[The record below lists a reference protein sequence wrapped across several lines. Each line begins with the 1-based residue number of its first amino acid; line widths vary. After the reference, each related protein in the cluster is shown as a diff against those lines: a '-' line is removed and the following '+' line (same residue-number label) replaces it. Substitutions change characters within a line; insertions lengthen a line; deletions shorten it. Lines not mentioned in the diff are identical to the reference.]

1 MSDIS
6 KKQTAES
13 SKKYSLQKHILAVN
27 GIIVA
32 LIYLVFM
39 CLFGSNILYHLI
51 SQITANQYLL
61 IALYILVF
69 VIIIDI
75 ITIPLSFYG
84 GFVLEHIFKLS
95 NQKFLGWVKDEIK
108 KFMLSL
114 VLLVV
119 LVEIMYIFLRNFPN
133 SWWIFVTIIWIFFS
147 IVMAKLAPVLIFPL
161 FYKSVPIENE
171 DIKKELESLS
181 EGTGINIQGVYK
193 INLSKNTKKA
203 NAALAGMGSTR
214 RVLLGDTLLDSYSLA
229 EIKSVFAHELGHHVY
244 HHIWKMLVIGTIT
257 GGFGFAICHYVLSKM
272 IEILGFQSIHD
283 IAAFPVICI
292 ILAALGFILMPI
304 QNAISRRFE
313 RESDRYAIE
322 KTNDPEA
329 FISTMDK
336 LAEQN
341 LADRT
346 PNRLVELLLYSHPPI
361 SKRIEMAKKNIQSL
375 S

>member
-1 MSDIS
+1 MSDIT

-13 SKKYSLQKHILAVN
+13 SKKYSLQKHILAIN
-27 GIIVA
+27 GIIVV

-39 CLFGSNILYHLI
+39 CLFGSNILKNLI
-51 SQITANQYLL
+51 SLITVNQYLL

-69 VIIIDI
+69 IIIVDI

-84 GFVLEHIFKLS
+84 GFVLEHIFNLS
-95 NQKFLGWVKDEIK
+95 NQKFFGWVKTEIK
-108 KFMLSL
+108 KFLLSL
-114 VLLVV
+114 VLLIII
-119 LVEIMYIFLRNFPN
+119 VETMYIFLRNFPN

-147 IVMAKLAPVLIFPL
+147 IIMAKLAPILIFPM

-171 DIKKELESLS
+171 DIKKELESLA

-193 INLSKNTKKA
+193 INLSKDTKKA

-214 RVLLGDTLLDSYSLA
+214 RVLLSDTLLDSYSLA

-244 HHIWKMLVIGTIT
+244 RHIWKMLVIGTFT
-257 GGFGFAICHYVLSKM
+257 GGLGFALCHYVLSKM
-272 IEILGFQSIHD
+272 LVVLGYQSIHD
-283 IAAFPVICI
+283 IAAFPVICMV
-292 ILAALGFILMPI
+292 LGALGFILKPI

-313 RESDRYAIE
+313 MECDRYAIE

-346 PNRLVELLLYSHPPI
+346 PNRLIELLLYSHPPI
-361 SKRIEMAKKNIQSL
+361 SKRIEMAKKSTPAMP
-375 S
+375 

>member
-6 KKQTAES
+6 KKQSAES

-27 GIIVA
+27 NVIIA

-39 CLFGSNILYHLI
+39 CLFGSNILKDFILL
-51 SQITANQYLL
+51 ITANQYLL

-69 VIIIDI
+69 VVIIDT

-95 NQKFLGWVKDEIK
+95 NQKFLGWIKDELK
-108 KFMLSL
+108 KFLLSL
-114 VLLVV
+114 VLLIIV
-119 LVEIMYIFLRNFPN
+119 VEIMYIFLRNFPN
-133 SWWIFVTIIWIFFS
+133 SWWIFVTITWIFFS
-147 IVMAKLAPVLIFPL
+147 IIMAKLAPVLIFPL
-161 FYKSVPIENE
+161 FYKCVPIEDE
-171 DIKKELESLS
+171 DIKKGLESLS

-193 INLSKNTKKA
+193 INLSKNTKKT

-244 HHIWKMLVIGTIT
+244 HHIWKMLVIGIIT
-257 GGFGFAICHYVLSKM
+257 GGLGFAICHCVLSEM
-272 IEILGFQSIHD
+272 IEILGFQSLHD
-283 IAAFPVICI
+283 IAAFPVICMVLGAI
-292 ILAALGFILMPI
+292 GFILMPI

-313 RESDRYAIE
+313 RECDRYAIV

-329 FISTMDK
+329 FISVMDK

-346 PNRLVELLLYSHPPI
+346 PNRLIDFLFYSHPPI
-361 SKRIEMAKKNIQSL
+361 SKRIAMAKEL
-375 S
+375 

>member
-1 MSDIS
+1 MSDNIKNQS
-6 KKQTAES
+6 IEL
-13 SKKYSLQKHILAVN
+13 SKKYSLQKHILAIN

-39 CLFGSNILYHLI
+39 CLFGSNILKHLI
-51 SQITANQYLL
+51 SLITVNQYLL

-108 KFMLSL
+108 KFLISLALL
-114 VLLVV
+114 VL

-133 SWWIFVTIIWIFFS
+133 TWWIFVTIIWIFFS
-147 IVMAKLAPVLIFPL
+147 IIMAKLAPVLVFPL

-171 DIKKELESLS
+171 EIKEGLESLA

-244 HHIWKMLVIGTIT
+244 RHIWKMLVIGTIT
-257 GGFGFAICHYVLSKM
+257 GGLGFALCHYVLSKL
-272 IEILGFQSIHD
+272 IVVFGYQSIHD
-283 IAAFPVICI
+283 IAAFPVICMV
-292 ILAALGFILMPI
+292 LGVLGFILMPI

-313 RESDRYAIE
+313 RACDRYAIE

-346 PNRLVELLLYSHPPI
+346 PNRLVELLFYSHPPI
-361 SKRIEMAKKNIQSL
+361 SKRIEMARNISA
-375 S
+375 

>member
-6 KKQTAES
+6 KKQSAES

-27 GIIVA
+27 GVIIT

-39 CLFGSNILYHLI
+39 CLFGSNILKHLI
-51 SQITANQYLL
+51 SLITVNQYLL
-61 IALYILVF
+61 IALYIIVF
-69 VIIIDI
+69 VLIIDI

-95 NQKFLGWVKDEIK
+95 NQKFLAWVKTEIK
-108 KFMLSL
+108 KFLLSL
-114 VLLVV
+114 VLLIIM
-119 LVEIMYIFLRNFPN
+119 VETMYIFLRNFPN
-133 SWWIFVTIIWIFFS
+133 SWWIFVTIIWIFIS
-147 IVMAKLAPVLIFPL
+147 IIIAKLAPVLIFPL

-171 DIKKELESLS
+171 DIKKGLVSLS

-193 INLSKNTKKA
+193 INLSKDTKKA

-229 EIKSVFAHELGHHVY
+229 EIRSVFAHELGHHVY

-257 GGFGFAICHYVLSKM
+257 GGLGFAICHYVLSKM

-283 IAAFPVICI
+283 IAAFPVICMV
-292 ILAALGFILMPI
+292 LGALGFILMPI

-313 RESDRYAIE
+313 RECDRYAIE

-329 FISTMDK
+329 FISAMDK

-346 PNRLVELLLYSHPPI
+346 PNRLIEFLFYSHPPI
-361 SKRIEMAKKNIQSL
+361 SKRIEMARKIIQAL
-375 S
+375 P

>member
-1 MSDIS
+1 MSDIT
-6 KKQTAES
+6 KKQTAKS
-13 SKKYSLQKHILAVN
+13 SKKYSFQKHILAVN

-39 CLFGSNILYHLI
+39 CLFGSSILKHLI
-51 SQITANQYLL
+51 SQITTNQYLL

-69 VIIIDI
+69 IAIIEI

-95 NQKFLGWVKDEIK
+95 NQKFLAWVKDEVK
-108 KFMLSL
+108 KFLLSL
-114 VLLVV
+114 VLLIIM
-119 LVEIMYIFLRNFPN
+119 VEIMYIFLRNFPN
-133 SWWIFVTIIWIFFS
+133 SWWMFITIIWIFFS
-147 IVMAKLAPVLIFPL
+147 IIMAKLAPVLIFPL

-171 DIKKELESLS
+171 EIKKGLESLA
-181 EGTGINIQGVYK
+181 EGTGINIRGVYK

-244 HHIWKMLVIGTIT
+244 HHMWKMLVIGTIT
-257 GGFGFAICHYVLSKM
+257 GGLGFAICNYVLSKM
-272 IEILGFQSIHD
+272 IVILGFQSIHD
-283 IAAFPVICI
+283 IAVFPVICMVLGA
-292 ILAALGFILMPI
+292 LAFMLMPI

-313 RESDRYAIE
+313 RDCDRYAIE

-329 FISTMDK
+329 FISAMDK

-341 LADRT
+341 LSDRT
-346 PNRLVELLLYSHPPI
+346 PNRLIEFLFYSHPPI
-361 SKRIEMAKKNIQSL
+361 SKRIEMARRSIQTL
-375 S
+375 P